1 MFSITSPLLE
11 CVASRSNPCKWGSQ
25 PCARILRSVA
35 LSRKIARQ
43 PSCREATL
51 VIQKQKMKKKALN
64 QSDVGKEAQNEK
76 QKTDEVCGEIE
87 KSMYNN
93 LKTGTEWASKVIICG
108 FSIYMMQMFAST
120 QLGSSGICFPFGY

>member
-1 MFSITSPLLE
+1 MALFTEFKDSKEGFYGDNTIQIFDKNE
-11 CVASRSNPCKWGSQ
+11 CHKNSNKKVLKKMLK
-25 PCARILRSVA
+25 R
-35 LSRKIARQ
+35 
-43 PSCREATL
+43 
-51 VIQKQKMKKKALN
+51 KQKMKKKALN
-64 QSDVGKEAQNEK
+64 QSDVGKEAQNKK